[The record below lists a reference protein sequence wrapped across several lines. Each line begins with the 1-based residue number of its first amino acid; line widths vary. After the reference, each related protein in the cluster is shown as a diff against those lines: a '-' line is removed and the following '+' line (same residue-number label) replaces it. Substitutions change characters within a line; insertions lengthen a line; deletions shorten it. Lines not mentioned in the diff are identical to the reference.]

1 MVKRWLAGLGI
12 TAYLGTLL
20 FGIVSHAAN
29 FQDGSHPSMYF
40 IVWDMF
46 CGWSAYE
53 SRTHIVG
60 QGISGKYYELSPGP
74 WSDYH
79 PYGDISRQ
87 NYDSFNL
94 HPHTIALNCLKHTEH
109 EPMTRLYVIEEAW
122 AKKFNLPESV
132 WQQRYAEPKE
142 PFSYFRLRTVMTPE
156 GRVTRSAVPWLS
168 YQTNLTI
175 TDNPRLMAESQRGP
189 MFMVRPISQ
198 RDYEP
203 QDAAPESE
211 GSSRAPLGN

>member
-29 FQDGSHPSMYF
+29 FQDGSHPSMCF

-94 HPHTIALNCLKHTEH
+94 HPQTIALNCLKHSAH
-109 EPMTRLYVIEEAW
+109 EPMTRLYVIEESW
-122 AKKFNLPESV
+122 AKKYNLPESV

-156 GRVTRSAVPWLS
+156 GRVTRSSVPWLS

-189 MFMVRPISQ
+189 MFMVRPMSQ

-203 QDAAPESE
+203 QDAVPESE